1 MATAMTS
8 APVRAPDTAERK
20 RPTRTVARVLMGLIF
35 LVMGLN
41 GFLSFLPQPANIP
54 PKGAAFFGAM
64 MATGYLIPLISATQ
78 VVVALLLLSNR
89 FVPMALT
96 IIAPV
101 VVNIALYHVFLS
113 PTLGVPLA
121 AVVLV
126 LEIYLAWAYREAFR
140 TLVWYGTERANLRA
154 EY

>member
-1 MATAMTS
+1 MTA
-8 APVRAPDTAERK
+8 AANVGLEVRRGYLP
-20 RPTRTVARVLMGLIF
+20 RTIARVLMGLIF

-41 GFLSFLPQPANIP
+41 GFLFFLPQPTTIP

-64 MATGYLIPLISATQ
+64 MATGYLIPFISATQ

-89 FVPMALT
+89 LVPLALT

-101 VVNIALYHVFLS
+101 VVNIAMYHLFLS
-113 PTLGVPLA
+113 PTQGVPLA

-126 LEIYLAWAYREAFR
+126 LEIYLAWAYWAAFR
-140 TLVWYGTERANLRA
+140 PMVRYRD
-154 EY
+154 